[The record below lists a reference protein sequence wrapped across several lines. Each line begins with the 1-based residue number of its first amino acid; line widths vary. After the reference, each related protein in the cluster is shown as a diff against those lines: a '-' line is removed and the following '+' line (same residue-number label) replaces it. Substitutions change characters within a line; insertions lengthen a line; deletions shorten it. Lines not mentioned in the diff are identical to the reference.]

1 MKLVRFGK
9 PGREKPGIID
19 EEGQIRD
26 LSTKLKDIDSK
37 AINSNSLKLVQRVN
51 LKNLILLKENQDWEF
66 LFLIG
71 KIVCIGLNYV
81 DHAKEVG
88 APLPKE
94 PIIFLKPTSS
104 LCGPNDEVMLLK
116 ELYQKRKDPIKISR

>member
-9 PGREKPGIID
+9 LGREKPGIID

-51 LKNLILLKENQDWEF
+51 LKKLN
-66 LFLIG
+66 
-71 KIVCIGLNYV
+71 IVKKNY
-81 DHAKEVG
+81 
-88 APLPKE
+88 
-94 PIIFLKPTSS
+94 
-104 LCGPNDEVMLLK
+104 
-116 ELYQKRKDPIKISR
+116 

>member
-37 AINSNSLKLVQRVN
+37 AINSNSLKVRAWKEKNQMDTIRLVRSRGYIQ
-51 LKNLILLKENQDWEF
+51 WE
-66 LFLIG
+66 
-71 KIVCIGLNYV
+71 K
-81 DHAKEVG
+81 
-88 APLPKE
+88 
-94 PIIFLKPTSS
+94 
-104 LCGPNDEVMLLK
+104 
-116 ELYQKRKDPIKISR
+116 

>member
-37 AINSNSLKLVQRVN
+37 AISSNSLKQHEDVKFDCR
-51 LKNLILLKENQDWEF
+51 
-66 LFLIG
+66 
-71 KIVCIGLNYV
+71 
-81 DHAKEVG
+81 
-88 APLPKE
+88 
-94 PIIFLKPTSS
+94 
-104 LCGPNDEVMLLK
+104 LCHFKV
-116 ELYQKRKDPIKISR
+116 